1 MLEGEEFI
9 FNYNEIDKVQKKI
22 ISLKDIEN
30 YNFEK
35 KKLSN
40 ILRNLIEDT
49 FKFWNS
55 YAKIIFYTKSI
66 NFVFINIID

>member
-40 ILRNLIEDT
+40 I
-49 FKFWNS
+49 
-55 YAKIIFYTKSI
+55 
-66 NFVFINIID
+66 